1 MSLMTMLG
9 NTLWRDGWR
18 LSLPVAE
25 KILREL
31 AVYLSALIE

>member
-1 MSLMTMLG
+1 MLG
-9 NTLWRDGWR
+9 NTLRRDGWR